1 MTTNDVKTEFRSC
14 NSAVRRVVWEP
25 PAAEW
30 SLTIRG
36 TVSSTFMSAVTAVH
50 RFKRVMGEMV
60 HGELRTE
67 CQFPSF

>member
-1 MTTNDVKTEFRSC
+1 MTTNDVKIEFRNC
-14 NSAVRRVVWEP
+14 NSAVRRVVWEL

-67 CQFPSF
+67 RQFPSF